1 MTRLASFAGNARKLV
16 GDNSPAIL
24 TAAAVVGV
32 VATAVLV
39 AKVSPKAHLDIAN
52 EQSERTDE
60 VTVVEKVQLTYK
72 YYIPAVA
79 VGTAT
84 IACIIGANTISTK
97 RSTALASAVGLSE
110 YAFKEYRNKVVEQ
123 LGENK
128 ELKVH
133 DAVMK
138 DVVDRNPVSDNQVII
153 TGNGRSLFLDNFT
166 ERYIETDMESVRR
179 AVNDINEQIFG
190 SDSASLNDFYNLLGV
205 KGSKVGDE
213 LGWTQANKLDVR
225 YSTTLTDD
233 GRPCVVID
241 YRKEPIRNYWKVG

>member
-1 MTRLASFAGNARKLV
+1 MTRLASFAGTARKLV

-39 AKVSPKAHLDIAN
+39 AKAAPKAHIDIAN

-84 IACIIGANTISTK
+84 VACIIGANTISTK
-97 RSTALASAVGLSE
+97 RSAALASAVGLSE
-110 YAFKEYRNKVVEQ
+110 YAFKEYRNKVIEQ
-123 LGENK
+123 IGENK
-128 ELKVH
+128 ETKVH

-138 DVVDRNPVSDNQVII
+138 DVVDRTPVDQNPVII
-153 TGNGRSLFLDNFT
+153 TGERSLFMDSYT
-166 ERYIETDMESVRR
+166 RQYVETDMETVRR
-179 AVNDINEQIFG
+179 AVNDVNEQIFQ
-190 SDSASLNDFYNLLGV
+190 DMYASLNDFFNRIGIPA
-205 KGSKVGDE
+205 SKVGGE
-213 LGWTQANKLDVR
+213 VGWTTDNKLEVR
-225 YSTTLTDD
+225 YSTQLVK

-241 YRKEPIRNYWKVG
+241 YFKEPIYKFDMFG